1 MLFHMPE
8 ATGDASES
16 ICRLLEES
24 FPQALCASS
33 EPALIVAH
41 LRSEAF
47 GAAPLR
53 ARSAAAVLAQADEV
67 SLDVALTT
75 LCEGLRQ
82 RGGSI
87 DGTEPARLELL
98 RALFVCA
105 VLLLDVA
112 LSSSAPPAV
121 VARHA
126 DVALKSLAKI
136 ALGAVGMP
144 QLVALEHRLLDTL
157 GECGRLRPVVL
168 EVLASGF
175 DNGPSDSSP
184 GLEGGTGGAPSALA
198 LRWATVALGQPS
210 LAQQLWPSLPV
221 LLDASTQLRAARG
234 GPEGVAASAA
244 VHVLRAALGG
254 LWVELPEQLQLARAL
269 VVQLG
274 MRCLDLLQL
283 EQAARQAYAHHA
295 PMQAWQG
302 TYARAREVPSDTAV
316 PGTAVPK
323 ATFGN
328 AASGNAAGEATGGV
342 GGGATAQVAGAV
354 PGAAP
359 GSAPGAAPPPM
370 PSSLVLPTRAAV
382 LCALLFGLLPVIK
395 EPVLPALC
403 DTARMVVLCAPGD
416 TRSAVPG
423 NPRVGEG
430 GSLAQRTAVQLRD
443 AILAAVE
450 GPRKLAL
457 VDWLQHV
464 RHEQQEIVAR
474 RSAL

>member
-1 MLFHMPE
+1 MAEVISFP
-8 ATGDASES
+8 DASLS

-47 GAAPLR
+47 RAAPLR

-175 DNGPSDSSP
+175 DNGSGDSSH

-283 EQAARQAYAHHA
+283 EQAARQAHAH
-295 PMQAWQG
+295 QG
-302 TYARAREVPSDTAV
+302 TYACAREVPSN
-316 PGTAVPK
+316 TAVPK

-328 AASGNAAGEATGGV
+328 AVPGNAAGEAAGGV
-342 GGGATAQVAGAV
+342 GGGATAQVAGAT
-354 PGAAP
+354 
-359 GSAPGAAPPPM
+359 PGAAPPPL
-370 PSSLVLPTRAAV
+370 PSSLVQPTRAAV

-403 DTARMVVLCAPGD
+403 DTARMVLLCAPGD

-423 NPRVGEG
+423 NPRGGEG
-430 GSLAQRTAVQLRD
+430 AGSLAHRTSVQLRD

-457 VDWLQHV
+457 VDWLQQV
-464 RHEQQEIVAR
+464 RHEQQETVAR

>member
-1 MLFHMPE
+1 MQAEVISFP
-8 ATGDASES
+8 DASLS

-47 GAAPLR
+47 RAAPLR

-87 DGTEPARLELL
+87 YGIEPARLELL

-112 LSSSAPPAV
+112 LSSSAPPAL

-126 DVALKSLAKI
+126 DAALKSLAKI
-136 ALGAVGMP
+136 ALGAVGIP
-144 QLVALEHRLLDTL
+144 QLAALEHRLLDTL

-175 DNGPSDSSP
+175 DNGSGDSSH
-184 GLEGGTGGAPSALA
+184 GHEGGTGGAPSALA

-210 LAQQLWPSLPV
+210 LAQQLWPSLPE

-234 GPEGVAASAA
+234 GGPEGVAAGAA

-283 EQAARQAYAHHA
+283 EQAARQAHAHHA
-295 PMQAWQG
+295 PVQAWQG
-302 TYARAREVPSDTAV
+302 TYACAREVPSN
-316 PGTAVPK
+316 TAVPK

-328 AASGNAAGEATGGV
+328 AVPGNAAGEAAGGV
-342 GGGATAQVAGAV
+342 GGGATAQVAGA
-354 PGAAP
+354 
-359 GSAPGAAPPPM
+359 APGAAPPPL
-370 PSSLVLPTRAAV
+370 PSSLVQPTRAAV

-403 DTARMVVLCAPGD
+403 DTARMVLLCAPGD

-423 NPRVGEG
+423 NPRGGEG
-430 GSLAQRTAVQLRD
+430 AGSLAHRTSVQLRD

-457 VDWLQHV
+457 VDWLQQV
-464 RHEQQEIVAR
+464 RHEQQETVAR